1 MLVSRVVLGGPFTI
15 GYARGMRD
23 TSDESLMLQ
32 YASGNVEAFE
42 VLYERYRGSLYRY
55 FNRQVSDPAIANDLY
70 QGSWEKVIRAR
81 ERYRNTAPF
90 KAWLFRIAHNHLVD
104 FYRAS
109 RPAAAL
115 EDDMP
120 DTEQAGPADTLAQEQ
135 RQEQLQAAL
144 LKLPPDQKDALL
156 LKIEVGLDLEEIG
169 KITGV
174 GRETVK
180 SRLRYATCKLRQAM
194 QS

>member
-1 MLVSRVVLGGPFTI
+1 MVLGGPFTI

-23 TSDESLMLQ
+23 TSDETLMLQ

-135 RQEQLQAAL
+135 RQQQLQAAL
-144 LKLPPDQKDALL
+144 LKLPPDQKDVLL
-156 LKIEVGLDLEEIG
+156 LKIEVGLDMEEIG

-180 SRLRYATCKLRQAM
+180 SRLRYATRKLRQAM